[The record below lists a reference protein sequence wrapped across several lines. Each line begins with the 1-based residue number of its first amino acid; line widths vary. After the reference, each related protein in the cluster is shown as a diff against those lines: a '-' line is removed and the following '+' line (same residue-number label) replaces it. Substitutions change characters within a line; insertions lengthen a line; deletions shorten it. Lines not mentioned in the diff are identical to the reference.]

1 MTPEHAPE
9 NARVVV
15 IGGGVIGCSILYE
28 FARRG
33 IAGVLVE
40 AEADLCEGTSKA
52 NSGIVHTGFDSL
64 PGSLE
69 SQTLERAR
77 DLWTDLVE
85 ELGVPFLRVGALM
98 LARTDEEVARLRSE
112 IAANAAAVGVRT
124 ELLDRSAVREAAP
137 YLAENV
143 IAALSIPDE
152 AVIDPFWLTRGFAEA
167 AVAGGAE
174 VRLGRRVTSLQIK
187 NEAVMVGL
195 ADGSRIEAQQVID
208 AAGLRADEVAGLAG
222 DGSFRISPRKGQ
234 FLVVEETSGVD
245 RIVLPIPG
253 PLGKGMLVTPIVFGG
268 LLLGPSAVD
277 LDDKE
282 DTAVDGAEGARIM
295 AACRAMVPAIE
306 PDAPVRQFAGLR
318 HVSSTG
324 TFVIRPSERSD
335 RLYFAA
341 GIRST
346 GISASP
352 AIAESV
358 VADVR
363 RRRGWTSAGAP
374 SRLVVAP
381 PEIPERAAEIVCL
394 CRSISRSELEAACR
408 RPIRPATLD
417 AVKRRG
423 GAMFGDCQGNL
434 CAVDVGRILATERGV
449 PIESLEKH
457 RRGSWLWTT
466 ASDRS
471 VPLPARPRT
480 EGLDDVP
487 WDVVVVGAGAAGR
500 ATAAFAS
507 DRLRVLLVERSMRR
521 VAAATESSRS
531 LRPVTR
537 ATVVGLSPDSED
549 WAVLLQDDQDVIE
562 IRARAVVVATG
573 AYVKPCE
580 QRDIAGPRPAG
591 IMTSDLAWSALD
603 EGLLPGRAI
612 ALLPGSE
619 TEPLAGA
626 LASAGAQVTLLDAPP
641 LEVRGTARL
650 EAIRTR
656 NGWKAA
662 DTLVV
667 ADGRVAQTFLLRP
680 LGLVDGVP
688 GRSAPVDGTGS
699 LGIDGLWATGCCVA
713 PDPGHAGCA
722 RHGEMV
728 GQAVLARL
736 SASSPVAPA
745 LAG

>member
-1 MTPEHAPE
+1 VNAE

-28 FARRG
+28 LARHG
-33 IAGVLVE
+33 IAGILVE
-40 AEADLCEGTSKA
+40 AEPDLCEGTSKA
-52 NSGIVHTGFDSL
+52 NSGIVHTGFDAA

-69 SQTLERAR
+69 SRMLSRAR
-77 DLWTDLVE
+77 ERWPDLVE

-98 LARTDEEVARLRSE
+98 LARTDEERTRLRNE
-112 IAANAAAVGVRT
+112 IAANAAALGVQT
-124 ELLDRSAVREAAP
+124 ELMDRSAVREIAP
-137 YLAENV
+137 YVADDV
-143 IAALSIPDE
+143 IASLSIPDE

-174 VRLGRRVTSLQIK
+174 VRLGWKVSSLQIGD
-187 NEAVMVGL
+187 ESITVGL

-268 LLLGPSAVD
+268 LLLGPTAVD
-277 LDDKE
+277 LVDKE
-282 DTAVDGAEGARIM
+282 DTAADGPEGARIM

-324 TFVIRPSERSD
+324 TFVIRPSDQSD

-352 AIAESV
+352 AIAEAV

-363 RRRGWTSAGAP
+363 RRRGWVSEGRPRHLA
-374 SRLVVAP
+374 VAA
-381 PEIPERAAEIVCL
+381 PEIPERAGEIACL
-394 CRSISRSELEAACR
+394 CRAISRSEVEAACR
-408 RPIRPATLD
+408 RLIQPATLD

-434 CAVDVGRILATERGV
+434 CAVDIGKIVAAERGV
-449 PIESLEKH
+449 PIQSLEKH
-457 RRGSWLWTT
+457 RRGSWLWTAAHDGSVT
-466 ASDRS
+466 MPAPPAIDR
-471 VPLPARPRT
+471 
-480 EGLDDVP
+480 LDGED
-487 WDVVVVGAGAAGR
+487 WDLVVVGAGVAGR
-500 ATAAFAS
+500 ACATVAR
-507 DRLRVLLVERSMRR
+507 DRLRVLLVDRSTPR
-521 VAAATESSRS
+521 VRAAAASSGDMQQVA
-531 LRPVTR
+531 PG
-537 ATVVGLSPDSED
+537 TVVGLSPAAEG
-549 WAVLLQDDQDVIE
+549 WAVLIQDDEASTE
-562 IRARAVVVATG
+562 IRSRAVVVATG
-573 AYVKPCE
+573 SYVKPRE
-580 QRDIAGPRPAG
+580 HRAIAGPRPAG
-591 IMTSDLAWSALD
+591 IMTGDLAWSALAA
-603 EGLLPGRAI
+603 GLLPGHAVG
-612 ALLPGSE
+612 LLAGPDSE
-619 TEPLAGA
+619 LLAGA
-626 LASAGAQVTLLDAPP
+626 LTRAGARVIHLAELP
-641 LEVRGTARL
+641 LEVRGAARL
-650 EAIRTR
+650 EAIRSR
-656 NGWKAA
+656 SGWIAA
-662 DTLVV
+662 DALVL
-667 ADGRVAQTFLLRP
+667 DDTRLAQTFLLRP

-688 GRSAPVDGTGS
+688 GRRAPVDTAGS
-699 LGIDGLWATGCCVA
+699 LGLDGLWATGCCVD

-722 RHGEMV
+722 RHGETV
-728 GQAVLARL
+728 GRAVLARL
-736 SASSPVAPA
+736 SASSPAAPA

>member
-1 MTPEHAPE
+1 VTAE

-28 FARRG
+28 LARRD
-33 IAGVLVE
+33 IAGVLLE
-40 AEADLCEGTSKA
+40 AEPDLCEGTSKA
-52 NSGIVHTGFDSL
+52 NSGIVHTGFDAV

-69 SQTLERAR
+69 SQTLNRAR
-77 DLWTDLVE
+77 DLWPDLVE

-98 LARTDEEVARLRSE
+98 LARTEAEVGRLRRE

-124 ELLDRSAVREAAP
+124 ELLDRSAVRAAAP
-137 YLAENV
+137 YLAGDV

-152 AVIDPFWLTRGFAEA
+152 GVIDPFWLTRGFAEA
-167 AVAGGAE
+167 AVASGAE
-174 VRLGRRVTSLQIK
+174 VRLGRKVTTLEIGDD
-187 NEAVMVGL
+187 AVTVGL
-195 ADGSRIEAQQVID
+195 ADGSRIKARQVID

-268 LLLGPSAVD
+268 LLLGPTAVD
-277 LDDKE
+277 LMDKA
-282 DTAVDGAEGARIM
+282 DTGTDGAEGARIM
-295 AACRAMVPAIE
+295 AACRAMVPGIDPA
-306 PDAPVRQFAGLR
+306 APVRQFAGLR

-324 TFVIRPSERSD
+324 TFVMRPSERSD

-363 RRRGWTSAGAP
+363 RRRGWSSEAAP
-374 SRLVVAP
+374 RRLIVAAP
-381 PEIPERAAEIVCL
+381 DIPERAAELVCL
-394 CRSISRSELEAACR
+394 CRSISRSEVEAACR
-408 RPIRPATLD
+408 RPVPPATLD

-434 CAVDVGRILATERGV
+434 CAVDVGRILARERGV

-457 RRGSWLWTT
+457 RPGSWLWAT
-466 ASDRS
+466 ARGRGGM
-471 VPLPARPRT
+471 LPARPRP
-480 EGLDDVP
+480 EHLAGGA

-500 ATAAFAS
+500 AAAAAAS
-507 DRLRVLLVERSMRR
+507 DHLRVLLVERLQRR
-521 VAAATESSRS
+521 VEAATGSIRG
-531 LRPVTR
+531 LQPVAH
-537 ATVVGLSPDSED
+537 ATVAGLSPESGA
-549 WAVLLQDDQDVIE
+549 WAVFLQDDQELTEV
-562 IRARAVVVATG
+562 RARAVVVATG
-573 AYVKPCE
+573 SYVKPSE
-580 QRDIAGPRPAG
+580 QRGIAGPRPAG
-591 IMTSDLAWSALD
+591 IMTRDLAWRALD
-603 EGLLPGRAI
+603 EGLLPGRVV
-612 ALLPGSE
+612 ALFEGPHEASLADAL
-619 TEPLAGA
+619 TEAGA
-626 LASAGAQVTLLDAPP
+626 EVSILDASP

-650 EAIRTR
+650 EAIRTSS
-656 NGWKAA
+656 GWTAA

-688 GRSAPVDGTGS
+688 GRAAPVDGTGR
-699 LGIDGLWATGCCVA
+699 LGFEGLWATGCCVE
-713 PDPGHAGCA
+713 PDASHAGCA
-722 RHGEMV
+722 AHGRMV

-736 SASSPVAPA
+736 SASSPAAPA